1 VFFVSPEENE
11 MKLRF
16 VVMEHPINSSASP
29 DEQAKRLLK
38 VPGVVSIDMEGFYL
52 SDRVWLISFISMES
66 AQRNWK
72 HCITAIEKTKKGD
85 FFDSEWMRQES
96 RECFDRLHNAGRKP
110 VRLYIS
116 KDKS

>member
-1 VFFVSPEENE
+1 
-11 MKLRF
+11 MKLRS

-52 SDRVWLISFISMES
+52 SDRVWLISFTSMEA

-72 HCITAIEKTKKGD
+72 RCIAAIEKAKKGD
-85 FFDSEWMRQES
+85 FFDSEWMKQES
-96 RECFDRLHNAGRKP
+96 QECFARLDYAGRNP

-116 KDKS
+116 KTES